1 MTKYLLGYLAVAA
14 TMLVLDVIWL
24 GFVAKPLYQQGIGH
38 LMAEQPKLAAA
49 GLFYVLYALGLMIF
63 VVSPG
68 GSTMPWEKTLWMG
81 ALFGLFCYATYDL
94 SNLAT
99 LKNWPTG
106 LAFIDMAWGSVLSA
120 ACAGAG
126 KAAMDRF
133 GTA

>member
-63 VVSPG
+63 VVTPG

-120 ACAGAG
+120 ACASAG